1 MQEKK
6 AVVSTCVKH
15 PSITEPLL
23 GGGEQ
28 RRSISYRTAVL
39 SKLGWREMGMEGSG
53 ARGPCPQFCTVSTGA
68 AAGAKVLWLIPPL
81 FHWQPPSLAGPG
93 EKGS

>member
-6 AVVSTCVKH
+6 AVVSTGVKH

-23 GGGEQ
+23 GGGE
-28 RRSISYRTAVL
+28 RHMSTSYRTGVL
-39 SKLGWREMGMEGSG
+39 RKLRWRERGMEGSG
-53 ARGPCPQFCTVSTGA
+53 ARGPCPQFCTVSTETA
-68 AAGAKVLWLIPPL
+68 ADAKALWLIPPL
-81 FHWQPPSLAGPG
+81 FHGQPPSLAGPR